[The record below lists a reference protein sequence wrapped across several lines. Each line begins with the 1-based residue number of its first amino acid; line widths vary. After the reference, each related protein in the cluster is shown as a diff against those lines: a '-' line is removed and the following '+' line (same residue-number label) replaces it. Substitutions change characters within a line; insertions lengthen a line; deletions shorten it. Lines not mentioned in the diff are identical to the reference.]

1 MTPDQFFVTLGGLA
15 VVGSIAWFFWFR
27 STPGARASVVSDGYQ
42 EQMILVKGGY
52 TPDTIRVAAGKPV
65 RLLFR
70 REETAACSEQV
81 VLADFGKS
89 AALPMGTVVPIE
101 FMPATPGEYEF
112 TCQMGM
118 LRGRVV
124 VEAAA

>member
-1 MTPDQFFVTLGGLA
+1 MTPDQIFVTIGGPA
-15 VVGSIAWFFWFR
+15 VIGFIAWFFWLKR
-27 STPGARASVVSDGYQ
+27 TPGVKASVVSDGYQ

-52 TPDTIRVAAGKPV
+52 TPDTIRVAADRPV

-89 AALPMGTVVPIE
+89 AALPIGQVVPVE
-101 FMPATPGEYEF
+101 FMPGEPGSHTF

-118 LRGRVV
+118 LRGQIV
-124 VEAAA
+124 VEAA

>member
-1 MTPDQFFVTLGGLA
+1 MTPDQIFITLGGLA
-15 VVGSIAWFFWFR
+15 VIGFIAWFFWLKR
-27 STPGARASVVSDGYQ
+27 TVGVRATVVSDGYQ

-52 TPDTIRVAAGKPV
+52 TPDTIRVAAGRPV

-81 VLADFGKS
+81 VLPDFGKS
-89 AALPMGTVVPIE
+89 AALPTGRIVPLEFISGEPGTH
-101 FMPATPGEYEF
+101 EF

-118 LRGRVV
+118 LRGQII
-124 VEAAA
+124 VEAA

>member
-1 MTPDQFFVTLGGLA
+1 MTPDRIFVTLGGIVA
-15 VVGSIAWFFWFR
+15 VGFIAWFFWFKR
-27 STPGARASVVSDGYQ
+27 APGVKASLVSDGYQ

-52 TPDTIRVAAGKPV
+52 TPDTIRVVTGLPV

-81 VLADFGKS
+81 VLPDFGKS
-89 AALPMGTVVPIE
+89 SPLPTGQIVPIE
-101 FMPATPGEYEF
+101 FMPGEPGEHEF

-118 LRGRVV
+118 LRGRIL
-124 VEAAA
+124 VEAA

>member
-1 MTPDQFFVTLGGLA
+1 MTPDRILVTLVGLA
-15 VVGSIAWFFWFR
+15 AIAAVAWFFWFK
-27 STPGARASVVSDGYQ
+27 RAEGVAAATVSDGYQ
-42 EQMILVKGGY
+42 EVMVLVKGGY
-52 TPDTIRVAAGKPV
+52 TPDTIRVSAGRPV

-89 AALPMGTVVPIE
+89 AVLPEGQVVPVE
-101 FMPATPGEYEF
+101 FLPAEPGEHEF

-118 LRGRVV
+118 LRGRLL
-124 VEAAA
+124 VEAA